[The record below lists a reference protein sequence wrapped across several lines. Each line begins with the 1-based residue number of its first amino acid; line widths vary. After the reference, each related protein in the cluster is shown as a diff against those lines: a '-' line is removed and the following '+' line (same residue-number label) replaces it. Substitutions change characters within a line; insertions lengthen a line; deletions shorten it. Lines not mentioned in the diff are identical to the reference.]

1 MWWWWWFSRK
11 ASSAQFLMSWLRP
24 IYLTVL
30 DLLGRGGCLG
40 SLLFCLVLAVVVV
53 VVVAVVV
60 VVLVPTKEATSTCPR
75 CDLKRH
81 SKVVVA
87 AVAVWAAAFSAV
99 QSPVV

>member
-1 MWWWWWFSRK
+1 MPR
-11 ASSAQFLMSWLRP
+11 
-24 IYLTVL
+24 T
-30 DLLGRGGCLG
+30 
-40 SLLFCLVLAVVVV
+40 VVVV
-53 VVVAVVV
+53 VVLWLGSRAE
-60 VVLVPTKEATSTCPR
+60 LVPTKEATSTCPR

>member
-1 MWWWWWFSRK
+1 LWWWWWFSRK
-11 ASSAQFLMSWLRP
+11 ASCSCCLELLPALSCREL
-24 IYLTVL
+24 L
-30 DLLGRGGCLG
+30 DLLGRGGCIG

>member
-1 MWWWWWFSRK
+1 
-11 ASSAQFLMSWLRP
+11 
-24 IYLTVL
+24 
-30 DLLGRGGCLG
+30 
-40 SLLFCLVLAVVVV
+40 VVVV